1 MNNNNTMFIEA
12 KNMDEIKSHIKNDEV
27 MLLKFDTKDSKYNEY
42 FNSIDLKVI
51 NITDKEII
59 DFYDIN
65 VLPTILVYKNKN
77 LLDEIEGFYTKSSL
91 IKKVLNIIG
100 E

>member
-1 MNNNNTMFIEA
+1 MNNNTMFIEA
-12 KNMDEIKSHIKNDEV
+12 ENVDEIESHIKNDEV

-51 NITDKEII
+51 NITDEEII
-59 DFYDIN
+59 EFYDIN

-77 LLDEIEGFYTKSSL
+77 LLDEIEGFHTKSIL
-91 IKKVLNIIG
+91 IKKVLTIIG
-100 E
+100 